1 MITIDATA
9 GGIILDNGY
18 PPTMVLV
25 IAESGRAKILRID
38 NPEETLDDLL
48 RESQRLQT
56 AHRKAKRETFKLI
69 RNR

>member
-56 AHRKAKRETFKLI
+56 AHRKAKRETCKRI

>member
-1 MITIDATA
+1 MISIDATA
-9 GGIILDNGY
+9 GQIILDNGY

-48 RESQRLQT
+48 QESRRLQT
-56 AHRKAKRETFKLI
+56 AHRKAKRKTCTQR
-69 RNR
+69 RNT